1 LDEKLTLYTFWRSQA
16 SYRVRIALALK
27 GISAELR
34 TIDLL
39 KGEQHGDDY
48 RAINPEGVV
57 PALVEGDEPP
67 LVQSLAILEY
77 IDEKHP
83 EPPLLPSG
91 LRERAYVR
99 GLAQVAAMDAHPL
112 IVPRVRNYLAKQLG
126 IEEAARNA
134 WLKHWLEEGN
144 RALET
149 LLVRSGKVG
158 RFCLRDEITLADICL
173 VPHVTTASMLYDLDL
188 APYPTVARIFENCM
202 ELDAFAKTQ
211 PRLQPGATA
220 GH

>member
-1 LDEKLTLYTFWRSQA
+1 LAEKLTLYTFWRSQA

-27 GISAELR
+27 DISAELR

-39 KGEQHGDDY
+39 KGEQHGEDY

-57 PALVEGDEPP
+57 PALVESDEPP

-112 IVPRVRNYLAKQLG
+112 IVPRVRNYLAKQLAVD
-126 IEEAARNA
+126 ESARDA

-144 RALET
+144 RALEA
-149 LLVRSGKVG
+149 LLARSGRVG
-158 RFCLRDEITLADICL
+158 RFCFGDEVTLADICL
-173 VPHVTTASMLYDLDL
+173 VPHVTTAGMLYDLDL
-188 APYPTVARIFENCM
+188 APYPTVARIFESCM

>member
-27 GISAELR
+27 GIPAELR

-39 KGEQHGDDY
+39 KGEQHGEGY
-48 RAINPEGVV
+48 RTINPEGVV

-126 IEEAARNA
+126 VDESARDA
-134 WLKHWLEEGN
+134 WLKHWMEEGN
-144 RALET
+144 CALEA
-149 LLVRSGKVG
+149 LLVRSGRVG
-158 RFCLRDEITLADICL
+158 RFCFGDEVTLADICI
-173 VPHVTTASMLYDLDL
+173 VPHVTTAAMLYELDL
-188 APYPTVARIFENCM
+188 GPYPTVARIFENCM

-211 PRLQPGATA
+211 PRLQPGASA

>member
-1 LDEKLTLYTFWRSQA
+1 MDDKLTLYSFWRSQA

-27 GISAELR
+27 GLPVELR

-39 KGEQHGDDY
+39 KGEQHQEDY
-48 RAINPEGVV
+48 RAINPEGLV
-57 PALVEGDEPP
+57 PAFIEGSEPP
-67 LVQSLAILEY
+67 LVQSLAIIEY

-83 EPPLLPSG
+83 EPPLLPRG
-91 LRERAYVR
+91 LRDRAHVR

-126 IEEAARNA
+126 LDEAARNE

-149 LLVRSGKVG
+149 MLSRSGRTG
-158 RFCLRDEITLADICL
+158 RFCFGDAVTLADVCL
-173 VPHVTTASMLYDLDL
+173 VPHLITAGMLYDLDL
-188 APYPTVARIFENCM
+188 RLYPICDRIFGHCM

-211 PRLQPGATA
+211 PKLQPGASA

>member
-1 LDEKLTLYTFWRSQA
+1 
-16 SYRVRIALALK
+16 VRIALALK
-27 GISAELR
+27 GLPVELR

-39 KGEQHGDDY
+39 KGEQHQADY
-48 RAINPEGVV
+48 RAVNPEGLV
-57 PALVEGDEPP
+57 PAFIEGSEPP
-67 LVQSLAILEY
+67 LVQSLAIIEY
-77 IDEKHP
+77 IDERHL
-83 EPPLLPSG
+83 EPPLLPRG
-91 LRERAYVR
+91 LRDRAHVR

-126 IEEAARNA
+126 IDEAARNA

-149 LLVRSGKVG
+149 LLSRSGRTG
-158 RFCLRDEITLADICL
+158 RYCFGDDVTLADVCL
-173 VPHVTTASMLYDLDL
+173 VPHIITAGMLYELDL
-188 APYPTVARIFENCM
+188 RPYPTCERIFGNCM

-211 PRLQPGATA
+211 PKLQPGASA